1 LIEIEF
7 SFPDIRDDKAS
18 TVAIVKEN
26 KSITPVSMTIQ
37 LSSYDIQF
45 DFDGIDQSKY
55 VYYVFN
61 NELRPFL
68 TRNLSLNKSLTR
80 FVAKGV
86 FSVEKKQKITR
97 KLVSILG
104 DEWESVFNKFE

>member
-1 LIEIEF
+1 LIDIEF
-7 SFPDIRDDKAS
+7 SFPDIGDGIAS

-26 KSITPVSMTIQ
+26 KSIASVTMSIQ
-37 LSSYDIQF
+37 LSNYDIQF

-55 VYYVFN
+55 IYYIFN

-68 TRNLSLNKSLTR
+68 TRNLSLNKSFSS
-80 FVAKGV
+80 FVAKGS
-86 FSVEKKQKITR
+86 FSVEMKQELTR

-104 DEWESVFNKFE
+104 DEWETVFCQI